1 MHSFYYSNKRFNSLS
16 FMRLSDEKLQ
26 SFIHLNHFNPNADW
40 APDNPILHFLLANER
55 FIDVARLFSLMA
67 KRIDPNLCDGSRY
80 GKKSLLIL
88 LTLLPSSGLLIHK
101 FIDVYKEDLLVNY
114 QDDKGRTALHYA
126 VILGRADV
134 AGRLIGLGASTQIR
148 DKDGLSPLD
157 YLHCTEETI
166 CSTLKMVD
174 IEPARDTKALRNSLT
189 DHYGRPLMIQGAY
202 SNQCKNTVEL
212 LKGGKQVLIKYIKGN
227 PPAWSTFIGDDSSA
241 TYADLLS
248 LAKEIAKRKHV
259 PLSDIFINQ
268 KLDSDEQQEFREML
282 AAFSNEFSGQS
293 VLEQCISGHEKT
305 EQAIKNAMEAE
316 YSPIMEEYGS
326 MIPY

>member
-1 MHSFYYSNKRFNSLS
+1 
-16 FMRLSDEKLQ
+16 MRLSDEKLK
-26 SFIHLNHFNPNADW
+26 SFIRLNHFNPNADW
-40 APDNPILHFLLANER
+40 APDNPVLHFLLANER
-55 FIDVARLFSLMA
+55 FIDVARLFSLMSR
-67 KRIDPNLCDGSRY
+67 RIDPNLCDGSRY

-101 FIDVYKEDLLVNY
+101 FIDVYKEELRVNY

-134 AGRLIGLGASTQIR
+134 ASRLIELGVSTQIR

-157 YLHCTEETI
+157 YLHCTEKTI

-189 DHYGRPLMIQGAY
+189 DHYGRPLMIQGAHPA
-202 SNQCKNTVEL
+202 QCKKTVENL
-212 LKGGKQVLIKYIKGN
+212 RNGKQILVKYIQGN
-227 PPAWSTFIGDDSSA
+227 PPAWSTFIGDNSA
-241 TYADLLS
+241 KTYADMLS
-248 LAKEIAKRKHV
+248 FAKEIAERKRV
-259 PLSDIFINQ
+259 DLSDIFVNQ
-268 KLDSDEQQEFREML
+268 PLGSHEQQEFREML
-282 AAFSNEFSGQS
+282 AAFSNDFSGQS
-293 VLEQCISGHEKT
+293 VLEQCISGHGKT

-316 YSPIMEEYGS
+316 YSPDMEEYGS